1 MSRQRDNEWFVLS
14 AEGELLELGE
24 HDSFEEADQQA
35 NEIGEPFGWIISP
48 EMVEQWLKT
57 IGGTNEHTTIR

>member
-14 AEGELLELGE
+14 AEGELLALGE
-24 HDSFEEADQQA
+24 HGSFEEADQRA
-35 NEIGEPFGWIISP
+35 NEMGESLGWIICP

-57 IGGTNEHTTIR
+57 MGGAQ